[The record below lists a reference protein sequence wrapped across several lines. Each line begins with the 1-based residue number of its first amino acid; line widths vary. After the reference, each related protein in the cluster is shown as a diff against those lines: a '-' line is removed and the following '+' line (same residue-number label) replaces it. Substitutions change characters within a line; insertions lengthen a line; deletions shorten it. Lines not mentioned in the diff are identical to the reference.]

1 MEDILLFALLIAA
14 FWYVMGLAAVQ
25 LTYIRAV
32 RAEGVPA
39 RLEAIEEASHYQGVL
54 LVPGAIAA
62 GFAGAFYWTEAGY
75 NLITSEWMWPLEAAF
90 AITLLVCLPL
100 IGAGLRRARIAALKA
115 RKDPALEPQLAAAL
129 GESVVLLFGGL
140 AVVLVI
146 IMTAV
151 SVWGP

>member
-1 MEDILLFALLIAA
+1 MEDILLFALLISAY
-14 FWYVMGLAAVQ
+14 WYVMGLAAVQ
-25 LTYIRAV
+25 LAYIRAM

-39 RLEAIEEASHYQGVL
+39 QLEAVEDASHFQGVL

-62 GFAGAFYWTEAGY
+62 GFAGAFYWTEAGH

-115 RKDPALEPQLAAAL
+115 KRDPALAPELDRAL
-129 GESVVLLFGGL
+129 HESVVPAFGGL
-140 AVVLVI
+140 AVVLMV
-146 IMTAV
+146 IMTGV
-151 SVWGP
+151 SVFGP

>member
-1 MEDILLFALLIAA
+1 MEQLLLFALIISAY
-14 FWYVMGLAAVQ
+14 WYVMGLAAVQ
-25 LTYIRAV
+25 LAYIRAM

-39 RLEAIEEASHYQGVL
+39 QLEGINDASHYQGVL

-62 GFAGAFYWTEAGY
+62 GFAGAFYFTEAGH
-75 NLITSEWMWPLEAAF
+75 NLITTEWLWPIELSF

-115 RKDPALEPQLAAAL
+115 KRDPALTPDLDRAL
-129 GESVVLLFGGL
+129 QESVVPLFGGL
-140 AVVLVI
+140 AVLLMV

-151 SVWGP
+151 SVFGP